1 MDCKNIDY
9 FLFLRKQYITILNY
23 LSEIINAYE
32 EISLFNEDFLLQC
45 NKYKIELSEIK
56 NLINDVNYSICQLC
70 EHDFVEDEVDLTP
83 DQSQKIEYCSICEF
97 TKEREF

>member
-9 FLFLRKQYITILNY
+9 FLFLRKQYITIFNY

-32 EISLFNEDFLLQC
+32 EISLFNDDFLLQS

-70 EHDFVEDEVDLTP
+70 EHEFVEDEVDLTP
-83 DQSQKIEYCSICEF
+83 DLSQKIEYCSICEF
-97 TKEREF
+97 TKEYGF